1 MTPRQH
7 PISMTEPID
16 DDAAW
21 PQLLRERRAIVVVDV
36 VESVRL
42 MQADEAGVIDRWRRF
57 VNLVRTQLLPAHGGR
72 MVKSLGDGLLLEF
85 ATVPPATRAAIDV
98 QAAIE
103 QQNRGRPD
111 AECMKLRIGVHL
123 AEVSSDEHDIY
134 GTGVNLAARLTTL
147 AGPGEIV
154 ASAEARDALTDGLD
168 ALIEDLGDCY
178 MKHIDQPVRAFR
190 VGPPGPLPVI
200 ATAVPEPA
208 PTRPTVAVIPMRL
221 LSDDAGHLLIGD
233 ALADEIIAA
242 LSKTQALNVISRM
255 STTVFKDRTDP
266 PAQITTHLG
275 ADYLISGSVQISGH
289 QLKLMV
295 ELAEAPGGR
304 VVWADRLLGDL
315 RAVWQAEDSMIATIV
330 AEVGAAIMRHE
341 LERASSHALPTVRSY
356 SLLLGAIALMHRSSS
371 AEFDTA
377 KAMLEHLIERDRR
390 HARPYAWL
398 ANWHA
403 LRVTQNRSQ
412 APQVDTQRAF
422 EHAQRA
428 LDRDPQCAL
437 ALAIDGV
444 LQLNLRKDV
453 ATAKARLDAALEA
466 NPNES
471 LAWLFRGILH
481 GFAAEGEPAE
491 QASARALM
499 LSPVDPMRH
508 YYDSLAAT
516 AALGAGHYARA
527 IELAERSL
535 RANRMHPST
544 YRALAIAQ
552 AMSGQVEQ
560 ARASI
565 GDLLTLTPG
574 YTLSQFRE
582 MSGFSVGP
590 LGGVFTQALQM
601 AGMPD

>member
-1 MTPRQH
+1 MTQ
-7 PISMTEPID
+7 PID

-21 PQLLRERRAIVVVDV
+21 PELQRARRAVVVVDV

-42 MQADEAGVIDRWRRF
+42 MQVDEAGVIDRWRRF

-85 ATVPPATRAAIDV
+85 ATVPPAAQAAIDM

-103 QQNRGRPD
+103 QQNLGRPD
-111 AECMKLRIGVHL
+111 AGWMKLRIGVHL
-123 AEVSSDEHDIY
+123 AEVTSDEHDIY

-154 ASAEARDALTDGLD
+154 VSADARDALTDGLD
-168 ALIEDLGDCY
+168 AMLEDLGDCY
-178 MKHIDQPVRAFR
+178 MKHIDTPVRAFR
-190 VGPPGPLPVI
+190 VGPAGPLPVI
-200 ATAVPEPA
+200 APA
-208 PTRPTVAVIPMRL
+208 APPPGPTRPTVAVIPMRL
-221 LSDDAGHLLIGD
+221 LGREAEHQMIGD

-255 STTVFKDRTDP
+255 STTVFKDRSDT
-266 PAQITTHLG
+266 PAQIAMHLG
-275 ADYLISGSVQISGH
+275 ANYLISGSVQVSGQ
-289 QLKLMV
+289 QLKVMV

-315 RAVWQAEDSMIATIV
+315 RAVWAAEDSMIATIV
-330 AEVGAAIMRHE
+330 SEVGAAVMQHE
-341 LERASSHALPTVRSY
+341 LERAASHSLPTVKSY
-356 SLLLGAIALMHRSSS
+356 SLLLGAIALMHRSSPG
-371 AEFDTA
+371 EFDTA
-377 KAMLEHLIERDRR
+377 KSMLEHLIERDRK

-403 LRVTQNRSQ
+403 LRVTQGRSG
-412 APQVDTQRAF
+412 APQVDTQLAF
-422 EHAQRA
+422 ENAQRA

-453 ATAKARLDAALEA
+453 ATARQRLGAALES

-499 LSPVDPMRH
+499 LSPLDPMRH

-552 AMSGQVEQ
+552 SMSGQVEK
-560 ARASI
+560 ARTSI
-565 GDLLTLTPG
+565 GELLTLTPG
-574 YTLSQFRE
+574 YTVRQFRE

-601 AGMPD
+601 AGLPD

>member
-1 MTPRQH
+1 MSQ
-7 PISMTEPID
+7 PID
-16 DDAAW
+16 DDAEW
-21 PQLLRERRAIVVVDV
+21 PQLRRERRAIVVVDV

-57 VNLVRTQLLPAHGGR
+57 VNLVRTQVLPAHAGR

-85 ATVPPATRAAIDV
+85 ATVPPAV
-98 QAAIE
+98 QAAIDI
-103 QQNRGRPD
+103 QAAIGRHNGDRPD
-111 AECMKLRIGVHL
+111 GDCIKLRIGVHF
-123 AEVSSDEHDIY
+123 AEVTSDEQDIY

-154 ASAEARDALTDGLD
+154 VSAETRDALADGLD
-168 ALIEDLGDCY
+168 ASVEDLGDCY
-178 MKHIDQPVRAFR
+178 MKHIDAPVRAFR
-190 VGPPGPLPVI
+190 VGPAGPLPVI
-200 ATAVPEPA
+200 APSAPEPG
-208 PTRPTVAVIPMRL
+208 PTRPTVAVIPLGL
-221 LSDDAGHLLIGD
+221 LGQEAGHQLIGD

-255 STTVFKDRTDP
+255 STTVFKGRPDT
-266 PAQITTHLG
+266 PAQIATHLG
-275 ADYLISGSVQISGH
+275 ANYLISGSVQVSGH
-289 QLKLMV
+289 QLKVMI
-295 ELAEAPGGR
+295 ELVEAPGGR
-304 VVWADRLLGDL
+304 IVWADRLLGDL
-315 RAVWQAEDSMIATIV
+315 RAVWAAEDSMISTIV
-330 AEVGAAIMRHE
+330 SEVSAAIMQHE
-341 LERASSHALPTVRSY
+341 LGRASSHALPTVKSY
-356 SLLLGAIALMHRSSS
+356 SLLLGAIALMHRSSP
-371 AEFDTA
+371 AEFDTS
-377 KAMLEHLIERDRR
+377 KAMLDHLIDRDRR

-403 LRVTQNRSQ
+403 LRVTQNRSN
-412 APQVDTQRAF
+412 APQVDVQLAF

-453 ATAKARLDAALEA
+453 ATARQRLDAALES

-481 GFAAEGEPAE
+481 GFAAEGVPAE

-499 LSPVDPMRH
+499 LSPIDPMRH
-508 YYDSLAAT
+508 YYDSLAAS

-552 AMSGQVEQ
+552 SMSGHMDQ
-560 ARASI
+560 ARCSVSS
-565 GDLLTLTPG
+565 LLALTPG
-574 YTLSQFRE
+574 YTASQFRVV
-582 MSGFSVGP
+582 SGFSAGP
-590 LGGVFTQALQM
+590 LGQVFGDALVA
-601 AGMPD
+601 AGLPE